1 MTTLP
6 LQPPAI
12 MRIAN
17 LLRKFG
23 LPGGQDLHP
32 LIERNNQQFKIGA
45 EYHKLLPEYD
55 FVVFDTELT
64 GFDRK
69 HDEIIAIGAVRIKN
83 LQITCGETFYA
94 MVRPEKR
101 FHTQSTLVHRLTPQE
116 LLSAA
121 SMAEILPS
129 FLEFCGDA
137 FLVGHFVRL
146 DLDFIN
152 RSTKRLMGGILQ
164 TPYFDTM
171 CLAMAYNDYK
181 SGSYCNHFTRQGA
194 YSLAALSSEFG
205 LPSFT
210 EHNALQDALQTAY
223 LFLYLIK
230 KMREMGLH
238 TMQEYLVAGRNRSML
253 WWPY

>member
-1 MTTLP
+1 MSLV
-6 LQPPAI
+6 
-12 MRIAN
+12 N
-17 LLRKFG
+17 LLKKIG
-23 LPGGQDLHP
+23 LPGRRETHP
-32 LIERNNQQFKIGA
+32 LILHNNERFKPGA
-45 EYHKLLPEYD
+45 EYHQLLQDCD

-64 GFDRK
+64 GFNRK
-69 HDEIIAIGAVRIKN
+69 QDEIVAIGAVRIKN
-83 LQITCGETFYA
+83 LRIMCGETFYA
-94 MVRPEKR
+94 LVRPDER

-116 LLSAA
+116 LLGA
-121 SMAEILPS
+121 STMAEVLPS

-152 RSTKRLMGGILQ
+152 RATKRLMGGILQ

-171 CLAMAYNDYK
+171 CLAMAYNDHRN
-181 SGSYCNHFTRQGA
+181 GTFCDHFSRQGE
-194 YSLAALSSEFG
+194 YTLSALSREFG
-205 LPSFT
+205 LPAFT
-210 EHNALQDALQTAY
+210 EHNALQDSVQTAY

-230 KMREMGLH
+230 KMRAMGLQ